1 MEKQTTTI
9 KKVNIKSEPIDVSII
24 KAVEAIA
31 LSCYGVR
38 DLKNKSLFYVDK
50 KEKNPK
56 ECIVVTNSKEGYR
69 IKLYMALSC
78 SLKVSEVLNEIQKRI
93 AYEISHRFN
102 VKVANV
108 DVYVQTII
116 NEI

>member
-1 MEKQTTTI
+1 MKNETTTI
-9 KKVNIKSEPIDVSII
+9 KKVNIKSEPIETSII

-38 DLKNKSLFYVDK
+38 DLKNKSLFFINK

-56 ECIVVTNSKEGYR
+56 ECITVTKTRDGYR
-69 IKLYMALSC
+69 ISIYMALSC
-78 SLKVSEVLNEIQKRI
+78 SLKISEVLNEIQKRI
-93 AYEISHRFN
+93 NYEISHRFN
-102 VKVANV
+102 VKVYAV

-116 NEI
+116 NEM